1 MIYIFCLKSFFLNR
15 IIVKLKD
22 IWCFIP
28 SSYPSF
34 TSHIHLIYTYFK
46 YISKYINIYI
56 YRWKIYF
63 EIYHLNNN
71 FLSQI
76 RHDKPL
82 STTNDSF
89 VSEQQ
94 QQQQLVSSY
103 ENSLLPPPPQTCFI
117 RSRSTFQFPVHICSN
132 RVYQGEAERLR
143 ILSRCT
149 RPPRDRDTDSIFPP
163 PGIYTGNLSVCGG

>member
-1 MIYIFCLKSFFLNR
+1 MIFDALSLLLILHLYTFHLHILNIFLN
-15 IIVKLKD
+15 IL
-22 IWCFIP
+22 
-28 SSYPSF
+28 
-34 TSHIHLIYTYFK
+34 
-46 YISKYINIYI
+46 IYI
-56 YRWKIYF
+56 YIYQWK
-63 EIYHLNNN
+63 IYHLNNN

-89 VSEQQ
+89 VSEQ